1 MNFTEYLSHQYSV
14 AVWPSSSSSSTQFVA
29 PSPIYTPPASVSSP
43 PLFCDDL
50 DEMYSFNQN
59 STSNQ
64 LGYPSPLFSP
74 MTSIENDDNTQV
86 HGQVQYQPTQSAP
99 SLFFPLPNTGKDF
112 EHQPHMYHP
121 SVAMQQQHI
130 PSNLAYQYN
139 PSPLEP
145 AVTTQSEIFF
155 NPSYQPYS
163 VPLQQS
169 AEHVPLN
176 EEKPQVA
183 PTKTSKRKSLT
194 CQYEGCNKTFTR
206 HYNLV
211 SHMRTHTSERPF
223 ICPDPSCGKAFAR
236 PHDRNRHA
244 KLHLGIKPHVC
255 TNCRKRFARAD
266 ALSRHLK
273 VKNGCSQRYD

>member
-1 MNFTEYLSHQYSV
+1 MNFTEYLSHQYSIP
-14 AVWPSSSSSSTQFVA
+14 VWPSSAQFVA

-43 PLFCDDL
+43 SLFSDEL

-59 STSNQ
+59 SNSSQ

-74 MTSIENDDNTQV
+74 MSVIENDDHTQGHV
-86 HGQVQYQPTQSAP
+86 PYQPPQSAS
-99 SLFFPLPNTGKDF
+99 SLFFPLPNTSKEYDQ
-112 EHQPHMYHP
+112 QPSIYHP
-121 SVAMQQQHI
+121 SGTMQQHL
-130 PSNLAYQYN
+130 PHLAYQYTG
-139 PSPLEP
+139 PLEP
-145 AVTTQSEIFF
+145 ATTQSEFFF
-155 NPSYQPYS
+155 NQSYQPYS
-163 VPLQQS
+163 EPMQQN
-169 AEHVPLN
+169 AEDVTLT
-176 EEKPQVA
+176 EEKIQASPA
-183 PTKTSKRKSLT
+183 KTSKRKSLT
-194 CQYEGCNKTFTR
+194 CQYEGCHKTFTR

-223 ICPDPSCGKAFAR
+223 VCPDPSCGKAFAR

-273 VKNGCSQRYD
+273 VKNGCTQRYD